1 MATSLETFGSLNIE
15 WNESTTRAITECRDA
30 LTMLDE
36 LQGEFDDLNNPDGA
50 ADVLPA
56 LRLTRETVA
65 RHLRE
70 HNELEERIAELE
82 LHCTSVDKLL
92 ALQVARHHEA
102 IYLEQQSNLLLA
114 RQQYVAK
121 YAKIPV
127 VNNTLPDVVT
137 TLPPTPDT
145 TSSSPSIGLNTVRV
159 ACPHG
164 MPSFKDGDENAEEFL
179 AEFESILIANNLTPD
194 EHWKRL
200 LVACMKVWYPA
211 YADTTLI

>member
-82 LHCTSVDKLL
+82 LYCTSVDKLL

-102 IYLEQQSNLLLA
+102 VYLEQQSNLLLA

-121 YAKIPV
+121 YTNPRSEQH
-127 VNNTLPDVVT
+127 VT
-137 TLPPTPDT
+137 GCRNHFLSYTGGYFFFSQHWTEHCTSRMPPW
-145 TSSSPSIGLNTVRV
+145 
-159 ACPHG
+159 
-164 MPSFKDGDENAEEFL
+164 NAF
-179 AEFESILIANNLTPD
+179 IQ
-194 EHWKRL
+194 RRG
-200 LVACMKVWYPA
+200 
-211 YADTTLI
+211 